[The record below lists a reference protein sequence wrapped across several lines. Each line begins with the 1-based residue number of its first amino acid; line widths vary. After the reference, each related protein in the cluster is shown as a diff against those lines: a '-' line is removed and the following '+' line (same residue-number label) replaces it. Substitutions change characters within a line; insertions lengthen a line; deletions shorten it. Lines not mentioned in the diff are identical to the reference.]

1 MQSPS
6 PLRPLKVGAR
16 LGPDLTV
23 LGTVDKQ
30 KRNPVYIVWHH
41 RAWCPMACKLFST
54 RERAE
59 REAEALAAM
68 AHPNTVRSF
77 GVAEPACLLM
87 EFLEGPTLARLIDTS
102 PRRLPLADCLRV
114 AIYLGAALHH
124 IHERGYLHLDVKPG
138 NVIVSRGRP
147 VLYDLGSARRRTD
160 SRPDTIA
167 GTDPYIAPEECLLE
181 TVGPPADVFGLG
193 VTLHEMLTG
202 KLPFPRG
209 TRKNPFP
216 QTTRPPTPLRRHRA
230 GAPAALE
237 KLLLACLA
245 RNPAERPA
253 LPDLL
258 PPLHALIR
266 QGPPMWPAGFDPRG

>member
-1 MQSPS
+1 MSAPPS
-6 PLRPLKVGAR
+6 RPLKVGAR

-41 RAWCPMACKLFST
+41 RAWCPMACKLFAT
-54 RERAE
+54 REKAE

-87 EFLEGPTLARLIDTS
+87 EFLEGPTLSRLIDE
-102 PRRLPLADCLRV
+102 RDRLPLSDCLRV
-114 AIYLGAALHH
+114 AIYLGSALQH

-138 NVIVSRGRP
+138 NVIVTRGRP
-147 VLYDLGSARRRTD
+147 VLYDLGSARRIAD
-160 SRPDTIA
+160 PRPETIA
-167 GTDPYIAPEECLLE
+167 GTDPYIAPEECLFE
-181 TVGPPADVFGLG
+181 AVGPPADVFGLG

-202 KLPFPRG
+202 ELPFAKG

-216 QTTRPPTPLRRHRA
+216 QTNRPPTPLRRHRPS
-230 GAPAALE
+230 APARLE
-237 KLLLACLA
+237 QLLMRCLA
-245 RNPAERPA
+245 RDPADR
-253 LPDLL
+253 PDLATLL
-258 PPLHALIR
+258 PTLHEHIR
-266 QGPPMWPAGFDPRG
+266 SGPPMWPPGFRPR